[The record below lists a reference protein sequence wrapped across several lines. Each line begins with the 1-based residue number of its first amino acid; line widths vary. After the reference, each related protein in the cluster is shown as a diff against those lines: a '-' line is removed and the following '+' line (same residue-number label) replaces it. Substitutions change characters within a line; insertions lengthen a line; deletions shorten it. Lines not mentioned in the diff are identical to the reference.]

1 MLLSIAY
8 LIAGLALILVGANI
22 LTDGSAALA
31 RRIGISDLIVGLTVV
46 AFGTS
51 TPELVIS
58 VLSAARDTAGL
69 AVGNVVGSNIF
80 NILVIVGITAIVRPI
95 SVGRGIMSTE
105 IPLVILSSLLLIVMA
120 NGPLLDGAPLSVI
133 TRVDGII
140 LLIFFILFMRETLV
154 RSRRRPAPAPEA
166 ASGPTAKPAAAAA
179 TEMPLAKSLIFIV
192 LGLAGL
198 IIGGDRFVAGA
209 SDIARGMGVSDAV
222 IGLTIVAVGTSLPE
236 LAASVAAALKGNSDM
251 ALGNVIGSNVFNIFL
266 VLGAAAT
273 VRPLP
278 LGDVTAVDLGT
289 LMGASL
295 LFWICGWLV
304 GRRTITRGEGV
315 MLTALYVAYMV
326 WLITHAL

>member
-1 MLLSIAY
+1 MLLSIVY

-58 VLSAARDTAGL
+58 VLSAARNTAGL

-166 ASGPTAKPAAAAA
+166 ASGPSANPAAN
-179 TEMPLAKSLIFIV
+179 EMPLAKSLVFIV

-326 WLITHAL
+326 WLVTHAL

>member
-1 MLLSIAY
+1 MLLSIVY

-166 ASGPTAKPAAAAA
+166 ASGPTANPAAN
-179 TEMPLAKSLIFIV
+179 EMPLAKSLVFIV

-304 GRRTITRGEGV
+304 GRRTVTRGEGV

-326 WLITHAL
+326 WLVTHAL

>member
-1 MLLSIAY
+1 MLLSIVY

-95 SVGRGIMSTE
+95 SVGRDIMSTE

-120 NGPLLDGAPLSVI
+120 NGPLLDSAPLSVI

-166 ASGPTAKPAAAAA
+166 ASGPTAKPAAN
-179 TEMPLAKSLIFIV
+179 EIPLAKSLVFIV

-326 WLITHAL
+326 WLVTHAL

>member
-1 MLLSIAY
+1 MLLSIVY
-8 LIAGLALILVGANI
+8 LIAGLALILVGANT

-95 SVGRGIMSTE
+95 SVGRDIMSTE

-166 ASGPTAKPAAAAA
+166 ASGPTANPAAN
-179 TEMPLAKSLIFIV
+179 EMPLAKSLVFIV

-295 LFWICGWLV
+295 LFWICGWLI

-315 MLTALYVAYMV
+315 MLTALYVAYMA
-326 WLITHAL
+326 WLVTHAL

>member
-1 MLLSIAY
+1 MLLSIVY

-95 SVGRGIMSTE
+95 SVGRDIMSTE

-120 NGPLLDGAPLSVI
+120 NGPLLDGAPTSVI
-133 TRVDGII
+133 TCVDGII

-166 ASGPTAKPAAAAA
+166 ASGPTANPAAN
-179 TEMPLAKSLIFIV
+179 EMPLAKSLVFIV

-304 GRRTITRGEGV
+304 GRRTVTRGEGV

-326 WLITHAL
+326 WLVTHAL

>member
-1 MLLSIAY
+1 MLLSIVY

-120 NGPLLDGAPLSVI
+120 NGPLLDSDPASII

-166 ASGPTAKPAAAAA
+166 ASGPTANPAAN
-179 TEMPLAKSLIFIV
+179 EMPLAKSLVFIV

-236 LAASVAAALKGNSDM
+236 LAASVAAALKGKSDM

-278 LGDVTAVDLGT
+278 LGDVTAFDLGT

-326 WLITHAL
+326 WLVTHAL

>member
-1 MLLSIAY
+1 MLLSIVY

-95 SVGRGIMSTE
+95 SVGRDIMSTE

-120 NGPLLDGAPLSVI
+120 NGPLLDGAPTSVI

-166 ASGPTAKPAAAAA
+166 ASGPTANPAAN
-179 TEMPLAKSLIFIV
+179 EMPLAKSLVFIV

-304 GRRTITRGEGV
+304 GRRTVTRGEGV

-326 WLITHAL
+326 WLVTHAL

>member
-1 MLLSIAY
+1 MLLSIVY

-166 ASGPTAKPAAAAA
+166 ASGPTANPAAN
-179 TEMPLAKSLIFIV
+179 EMPLAKSLVFIV

-326 WLITHAL
+326 WLVTHAL

>member
-1 MLLSIAY
+1 MLLSIVY

-166 ASGPTAKPAAAAA
+166 ASGPTANPAAN
-179 TEMPLAKSLIFIV
+179 EMPLAKSLVFIV

-198 IIGGDRFVAGA
+198 IIGGDRFVGGA

-295 LFWICGWLV
+295 LFWICGWLI

-326 WLITHAL
+326 WLVTHAL

>member
-1 MLLSIAY
+1 MLLSIVY

-95 SVGRGIMSTE
+95 SVGRDIMSTE

-120 NGPLLDGAPLSVI
+120 NGPLLDSAPTSVI

-154 RSRRRPAPAPEA
+154 RSRRPAPAPEA
-166 ASGPTAKPAAAAA
+166 ASGPTAKPAAN
-179 TEMPLAKSLIFIV
+179 EMPLAKSLVFIV

-326 WLITHAL
+326 WLVTHAL

>member
-1 MLLSIAY
+1 MLLSIVY

-58 VLSAARDTAGL
+58 VLSAARNTAGL

-120 NGPLLDGAPLSVI
+120 NGPLLDGAPTSVI

-166 ASGPTAKPAAAAA
+166 ASGPTANPAAN
-179 TEMPLAKSLIFIV
+179 EMPLAKSLVFIV

-236 LAASVAAALKGNSDM
+236 LAASVAAALKGKSDM

-304 GRRTITRGEGV
+304 GRRTVTRGEGV
-315 MLTALYVAYMV
+315 MLTVLYVAYMV
-326 WLITHAL
+326 WLVTHAL

>member
-166 ASGPTAKPAAAAA
+166 ASGPTAKPAAN
-179 TEMPLAKSLIFIV
+179 EIPLAKSLVFIV

-326 WLITHAL
+326 WLVTHAL

>member
-1 MLLSIAY
+1 MLLSIVY

-95 SVGRGIMSTE
+95 RVGRDIMSTE

-166 ASGPTAKPAAAAA
+166 ASGPTANPVAN
-179 TEMPLAKSLIFIV
+179 EMPLAKSLVFIV

-326 WLITHAL
+326 WLVTHAL

>member
-1 MLLSIAY
+1 MLLSVIY
-8 LIAGLALILVGANI
+8 LVAGLALILIGANI

-31 RRIGISDLIVGLTVV
+31 RRIGISDLVVGLTVV

-58 VLSAARDTAGL
+58 VLSAVRGTAGL

-80 NILVIVGITAIVRPI
+80 NILVIVGVTATVRPVR
-95 SVGRGIMSTE
+95 VGRDIMSTE
-105 IPLVILSSLLLIVMA
+105 IPLVILSSLLLVVMA
-120 NGPLLDGAPLSVI
+120 SGPILDGTSESLI

-140 LLIFFILFMRETLV
+140 LLIFFILFMRETLA
-154 RSRRRPAPAPEA
+154 RARR
-166 ASGPTAKPAAAAA
+166 TPAAGTPQQVPTPTPA
-179 TEMPLAKSLIFIV
+179 TAGMPLPKAVIFIV

-209 SDIARGMGVSDAV
+209 SEIARGMGVSDAV

-236 LAASVAAALKGNSDM
+236 LAASVTAAVKGNPDM

-266 VLGAAAT
+266 VLGAAAV

-278 LGDVTAVDLGT
+278 MGGVTAVDLGT
-289 LMGASL
+289 LLGASV

-304 GRRTITRGEGV
+304 GHRTITRGEGI
-315 MLTALYVAYMV
+315 MLTSLYIVYMV
-326 WLITHAL
+326 WLITNAI

>member
-1 MLLSIAY
+1 MLLSIVY

-120 NGPLLDGAPLSVI
+120 NGPLLDSAPLSVI

-166 ASGPTAKPAAAAA
+166 ASGPSANPAAN
-179 TEMPLAKSLIFIV
+179 EMPLAKSLVFIV

-198 IIGGDRFVAGA
+198 IIGGDRFVGGA

-326 WLITHAL
+326 WLVTHAL

>member
-1 MLLSIAY
+1 MLLSIVY

-58 VLSAARDTAGL
+58 VLSAARNMAGL

-166 ASGPTAKPAAAAA
+166 ASGPTANPAAN
-179 TEMPLAKSLIFIV
+179 EMPLAKSLVFIV

-304 GRRTITRGEGV
+304 GRRTVTRGEGV
-315 MLTALYVAYMV
+315 MLTVLYVAYMV
-326 WLITHAL
+326 WLVTHAL

>member
-1 MLLSIAY
+1 MLLSIVY

-58 VLSAARDTAGL
+58 VLSAARNTAGL

-166 ASGPTAKPAAAAA
+166 ASGPTANPAAN
-179 TEMPLAKSLIFIV
+179 EMPLAKSLVFIV

-236 LAASVAAALKGNSDM
+236 LAASVAAAIKGNSDM

-295 LFWICGWLV
+295 LFWICGWLI

-326 WLITHAL
+326 WLVTHAL

>member
-1 MLLSIAY
+1 MLLSIVY

-95 SVGRGIMSTE
+95 SVGRDIMSTE

-166 ASGPTAKPAAAAA
+166 ASGPTANPAAN
-179 TEMPLAKSLIFIV
+179 EMPLAKSLVFIV

-326 WLITHAL
+326 WLVTHAL

>member
-1 MLLSIAY
+1 MLLSIVY

-31 RRIGISDLIVGLTVV
+31 RRIGISDLIVGLTIV

-120 NGPLLDGAPLSVI
+120 NGPLLDSAPLSVI

-166 ASGPTAKPAAAAA
+166 ASGPSANPAAN
-179 TEMPLAKSLIFIV
+179 EMPLAKSLVFIV

-198 IIGGDRFVAGA
+198 IIGGDRFVGGA

-326 WLITHAL
+326 WLVTHAL

>member
-1 MLLSIAY
+1 MLLSIVY

-120 NGPLLDGAPLSVI
+120 NGPLLDSDPASII

-166 ASGPTAKPAAAAA
+166 ASGPTANPAAN
-179 TEMPLAKSLIFIV
+179 EMPLAKSLVFIV

-236 LAASVAAALKGNSDM
+236 LAASVAAALKGKSDM

-278 LGDVTAVDLGT
+278 LGDVTAFDLGT

-326 WLITHAL
+326 WLVIHAL

>member
-1 MLLSIAY
+1 MLLSIVY
-8 LIAGLALILVGANI
+8 LIAGLALILVGANT

-166 ASGPTAKPAAAAA
+166 ASGPTANPAAN
-179 TEMPLAKSLIFIV
+179 EMPLAKSLVFIV

-295 LFWICGWLV
+295 LFWICGWLI

-315 MLTALYVAYMV
+315 MLTALYVAYMA
-326 WLITHAL
+326 WLVTHAL

>member
-1 MLLSIAY
+1 MLLSIVY

-95 SVGRGIMSTE
+95 SVGRDIMSTE

-166 ASGPTAKPAAAAA
+166 ASGPTANPAAN
-179 TEMPLAKSLIFIV
+179 EMPLAKSLVFIV

-304 GRRTITRGEGV
+304 GRRTVTRGEGV

-326 WLITHAL
+326 WLVTHAL

>member
-1 MLLSIAY
+1 MTTDIIW
-8 LIAGLALILVGANI
+8 LIIGLAAILAGANL
-22 LTDGSAALA
+22 LTDGASAVA
-31 RRIGISDLIVGLTVV
+31 RRFGISELVVGLTVV

-95 SVGRGIMSTE
+95 SVGRDIMSTE

-166 ASGPTAKPAAAAA
+166 ASGPTANPAAN
-179 TEMPLAKSLIFIV
+179 EMPLAKSLVFIV

-304 GRRTITRGEGV
+304 GRRTVTRGEGV

-326 WLITHAL
+326 WLVTHAL

>member
-1 MLLSIAY
+1 MLLSIVY

-120 NGPLLDGAPLSVI
+120 NGPLLDSDPASII

-166 ASGPTAKPAAAAA
+166 ASGPTANPAAN
-179 TEMPLAKSLIFIV
+179 EMPLAKSLVFIV

-326 WLITHAL
+326 WLVTHAL